1 MSENNYLR
9 YKHSK
14 NLGDLIS
21 ILPGIKH
28 LCETTGKQAIIY
40 QRLNM
45 PVYIYNDGKHPVTDK
60 DGEAVCMNEYM
71 FEMAK
76 PLLEY
81 QDYIKS
87 FEPFTGQE
95 IYYDLDT
102 HLINKAIPIP
112 ASDIH
117 HWQWF
122 DNPELSCDL
131 SKQWL
136 SVLPITY
143 HGRILVNFTSRY
155 RNPFLT
161 YNFLKYYQHEISFIG
176 TMEEYESF
184 CEKWELDIPHFKIK
198 NFLELAQIINSCQFF
213 IGNQS
218 MCWHIADALKV
229 PRMLEVCSQFPNT
242 LPTGANGYAYVKQDK
257 LEQIFKILL
266 NGKNK

>member
-45 PVYIYNDGKHPVTDK
+45 PVYIYNDGKHPVVDK

-76 PLLEY
+76 PLLEF

-87 FEPFTGQE
+87 FEPFKGQE
-95 IYYDLDT
+95 TDYDLDT

-136 SVLPITY
+136 SVDKKNLSSE
-143 HGRILVNFTSRY
+143 ILINFTSRY
-155 RNPFLT
+155 RNPYIT
-161 YNFLKYYQHEISFIG
+161 YFFLKEYEDKIMFIG
-176 TMEEYESF
+176 TEEEYDDFSN
-184 CEKWELDIPHFKIK
+184 KWELDITYMRVGD
-198 NFLELAQIINSCQFF
+198 FLMLAELINSCGFF
-213 IGNQS
+213 MGNQS
-218 MCWHIADALKV
+218 MNWHIADALKV

-242 LPTGANGYAYVKQDK
+242 LPTGANGYAYVKQNK

-266 NGKNK
+266 NEK